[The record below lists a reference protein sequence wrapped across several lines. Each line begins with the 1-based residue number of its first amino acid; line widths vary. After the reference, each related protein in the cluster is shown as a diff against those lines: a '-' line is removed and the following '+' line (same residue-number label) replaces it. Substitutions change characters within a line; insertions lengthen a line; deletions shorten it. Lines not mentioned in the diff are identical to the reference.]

1 MPDQVRHDEVDL
13 FNCQVNI
20 IYDFNRMGIRYLI
33 IGRRA
38 VVLYGAPVLT
48 ADSDFWVDIS
58 DRLRVLSYF
67 VGKGCSLSEPEDSV
81 KPIIQVYAVLRK
93 IDLFFHKA
101 IHNLDGDLVEFK
113 SCYENATVMENR
125 IQDIF
130 FRIPCI
136 EDLIRTKKIRKKN
149 VKDLQDIEYL
159 LKAKDMKVSQEE

>member
-1 MPDQVRHDEVDL
+1 MEPEAELSFFD
-13 FNCQVNI
+13 I

-67 VGKGCSLSEPEDSV
+67 SDKGCSLSEPEDSV
-81 KPIIQVYAVLRK
+81 KPIIQVFAGPRK

-101 IHNLDGDLVEFK
+101 IRNLDGDLVEFK
-113 SCYENATVMENR
+113 SCYENATVKEDR
-125 IQDIF
+125 KQDIF

-136 EDLIRTKKIRKKN
+136 DDLIKTKKIRKEN

-159 LKAKDMKVSQEE
+159 LKAKDMKLS

>member
-1 MPDQVRHDEVDL
+1 MEPEVELGFFD
-13 FNCQVNI
+13 I

-48 ADSDFWVDIS
+48 ADSDFWVDVA
-58 DRLRVLSYF
+58 DRSRALSYF
-67 VGKGCSLSEPEDSV
+67 VEKGCSLSEPEDSL
-81 KPIIQVYAVLRK
+81 KPIIQVYAGPRK

-101 IHNLDGDLVEFK
+101 VRNIEGDLIEFK
-113 SCYENATVMENR
+113 SCYENATVREDPE
-125 IQDIF
+125 QDIF

-136 EDLIRTKKIRKKN
+136 EDLIKTKKIRKEN

-159 LKAKDMKVSQEE
+159 LKAKDMERS